1 MLRRRLLKRS
11 RLLLKL
17 IKVLPKHQ
25 HQLKPR
31 MSKTMELIKKCQKR
45 HLRPQMPLKLIKN
58 QQKIKLRLQK
68 LNSQPKIKLR
78 LQWLQ
83 RLQKLI
89 NSQPKIKLRLQWLQR
104 LQKLLMT
111 MISLRRSRPRKSAKK
126 RSSRK
131 RKRRRRMRARRI
143 QIEIVK
149 RRAVDDRIHQR
160 KLIRRLMIPGG
171 LRKVGQEVK
180 DLAGMEW
187 LKGQREVVKVVV
199 VVDKD
204 LEDMEWPIGQREVDQ
219 KEDPEELEELL

>member
-1 MLRRRLLKRS
+1 MLLRRRLLKRS

-31 MSKTMELIKKCQKR
+31 MPKTMELIKKCQKR

-58 QQKIKLRLQK
+58 LQKIKLRLQK

-78 LQWLQ
+78 HQ
-83 RLQKLI
+83 
-89 NSQPKIKLRLQWLQR
+89 N
-104 LQKLLMT
+104 LLMM
-111 MISLRRSRPRKSAKK
+111 MISLRSRRLRKRKKK

-149 RRAVDDRIHQR
+149 RRVVDERIHRR

-171 LRKVGQEVK
+171 RRKVGQEVK
-180 DLAGMEW
+180 DLVGMEW

-204 LEDMEWPIGQREVDQ
+204 LEDMEWLIGQREVDQ

>member
-1 MLRRRLLKRS
+1 MLLRRRLLKRS

-25 HQLKPR
+25 HQLRPR

-58 QQKIKLRLQK
+58 LQKIKLRHQ
-68 LNSQPKIKLR
+68 N
-78 LQWLQ
+78 
-83 RLQKLI
+83 
-89 NSQPKIKLRLQWLQR
+89 
-104 LQKLLMT
+104 LLMM
-111 MISLRRSRPRKSAKK
+111 MISLRSRRLRKRKKK

-149 RRAVDDRIHQR
+149 RRAVDERILLR
-160 KLIRRLMIPGG
+160 KLIRRLMIPEGR
-171 LRKVGQEVK
+171 RKVGQEVK
-180 DLAGMEW
+180 DLVGMEW

-204 LEDMEWPIGQREVDQ
+204 LEDMEWLIGQREVDQ

>member
-1 MLRRRLLKRS
+1 MLLRRRLLKRS

-25 HQLKPR
+25 HQLRPR

-58 QQKIKLRLQK
+58 LQKIKLRLQK

-78 LQWLQ
+78 HQ
-83 RLQKLI
+83 
-89 NSQPKIKLRLQWLQR
+89 N
-104 LQKLLMT
+104 LLMM
-111 MISLRRSRPRKSAKK
+111 MISLRSRRLRKRKKK

-149 RRAVDDRIHQR
+149 RRAVDERILLR
-160 KLIRRLMIPGG
+160 KLIRRLMIPEGR
-171 LRKVGQEVK
+171 RKVGQEVK
-180 DLAGMEW
+180 DLVGMEW

-204 LEDMEWPIGQREVDQ
+204 LEDMEWLIGQREVDQ

>member
-1 MLRRRLLKRS
+1 MLLRRRLLKRS

-25 HQLKPR
+25 HQLRPR

-58 QQKIKLRLQK
+58 QRKIKLRLQK

-78 LQWLQ
+78 HQ
-83 RLQKLI
+83 
-89 NSQPKIKLRLQWLQR
+89 N
-104 LQKLLMT
+104 LLMM
-111 MISLRRSRPRKSAKK
+111 MISLRSRRLRKRKKK

-149 RRAVDDRIHQR
+149 RRAVDERIHRR

-171 LRKVGQEVK
+171 RRKVGQEVK
-180 DLAGMEW
+180 DLVGMEW

-204 LEDMEWPIGQREVDQ
+204 LEDMEWLIGQREVDQ

>member
-1 MLRRRLLKRS
+1 MLLRRRLLKRS

-25 HQLKPR
+25 HQLRPR

-58 QQKIKLRLQK
+58 LQKIKLRLQK

-78 LQWLQ
+78 HQ
-83 RLQKLI
+83 
-89 NSQPKIKLRLQWLQR
+89 N
-104 LQKLLMT
+104 LLMM
-111 MISLRRSRPRKSAKK
+111 MISLRSRRLRKRKKK

-149 RRAVDDRIHQR
+149 RRVVDERIHRR
-160 KLIRRLMIPGG
+160 KLIRRLMIPGER
-171 LRKVGQEVK
+171 RKVGQEVK
-180 DLAGMEW
+180 DLVGMEW

-204 LEDMEWPIGQREVDQ
+204 LEDMEWLIGQREVDQ